1 MSINFSKTNAIT
13 HRDNAITL
21 TQYAGT
27 KSMRFEKGKLRTESE
42 TRCQVTSGRRYITMS
57 KQQAEQVGLNLLM
70 WAKGMPTKEI
80 DD

>member
-1 MSINFSKTNAIT
+1 
-13 HRDNAITL
+13 
-21 TQYAGT
+21 
-27 KSMRFEKGKLRTESE
+27 MRFEKGELRTESE